1 MAIHRLIFFSI
12 VSVWLM
18 SMIGCAGLNQFQR
31 SGDLSLSGIEE
42 TVTVRRDEKGMAYIY
57 AGNRHDA
64 LMAYGFI
71 TAQDRLFQME
81 LVRRLAQGRIC
92 ELAGE
97 KALALDRRMRTI
109 GFHRQAIRHAALLD
123 DPTRRHFQS
132 YLDGVNAYIST
143 MRDEWPLEFKL
154 AGLEPTP
161 WEIADSL
168 SMFYYMS
175 WNSAANLKTEIIMQM
190 LVERLGP
197 ERAMELLPVNINPD
211 DTDPAATTDTP
222 SPLRPVTGISGVHRL
237 AGFLE
242 PAPLAVGSNN
252 WAVSPDRTTGRKAIL
267 ANDPHLDARMLPGPW
282 YPAGIVLPGFR
293 IVGVGIP
300 GIPGKVVFR
309 TNHIAVG
316 VTNSYADAQDLY
328 VETVDPEDQERYM
341 EGDAS
346 VPFSIITETIRVK
359 NKKAPGGFRDEPVTI
374 RSTRRG
380 PVVSDV
386 FPGLETERVLTLRW
400 APFETMGPRIGL
412 QNGMFATSAREFRDI
427 LADVN
432 LIMLNF
438 VFADVDGNIGWVS
451 SGRVPVR
458 RPASGTVPFD
468 AASGKDNWTG
478 WIPFD
483 QMPQVMN
490 PKRGWVGTCNHKT
503 VTRDY
508 PYYLSSYFAS
518 SYRYD
523 RLRSLLDGAS
533 VTSARDHWA
542 YQQDTYNTMAA
553 RMAPVFAGILKQ
565 NPDTRDIALRLEAWD
580 FKDDPDAVAPT
591 IFQETYRQLALMT
604 FQDEL
609 GPELTRVMLKSW
621 YFWQERFQRMV
632 LEEKD
637 PWFDDQETPAKKESM
652 ADLVVRAGL
661 AARESLSERF
671 GADPDSWT
679 WGRGHR
685 IEFTS
690 PIRRTGF
697 GKRLMGGGAHPYP
710 GSGETLY
717 RGIYRFDKP
726 FDVTVSAA
734 LRMVVDFADPDRI
747 MAILPG
753 GASGRVFHPHYKD
766 QLETFVSGEPAYW
779 WFSDRA
785 IEEHTEHVLRLNP

>member
-1 MAIHRLIFFSI
+1 MAIQRLIFCSV

-31 SGDLSLSGIEE
+31 SGDLSLAGLEE

-81 LVRRLAQGRIC
+81 LVRRLAQGRIG
-92 ELAGE
+92 EMAGE

-109 GFHRQAIRHAALLD
+109 GFHRQAKRHAVLLD
-123 DPTRRHFQS
+123 GPTRRYFQS
-132 YLDGVNAYIST
+132 YLDGVNTYIRT
-143 MRDEWPLEFKL
+143 MQDEWPLEFKL

-168 SMFYYMS
+168 SLAYYMS

-197 ERAMELLPVNINPD
+197 ERAMELLPLNINPD
-211 DTDPAATTDTP
+211 EANPEAAATQQPLPAATGI
-222 SPLRPVTGISGVHRL
+222 TGVRQL

-242 PAPLAVGSNN
+242 PAPLQVGSNN
-252 WAVSPDRTTGRKAIL
+252 WAVAPDRTTGGKAIL

-282 YPAGIVLPGFR
+282 YPAGIILPGFR

-300 GIPGKVVFR
+300 GLPSMVVFR

-328 VETVDPEDQERYM
+328 VETVDPEDLERYM

-346 VPFSIITETIRVK
+346 LAFSTVTETIRIK
-359 NKKAPGGFRDEPVTI
+359 DKKAPDGFRDESLTI

-386 FPGLETERVLTLRW
+386 FPDLETERVLTLRW
-400 APFETMGPRIGL
+400 APFETMGPRIAL
-412 QNGMFATSAREFRDI
+412 QKGMFATSADSFRKV

-432 LIMLNF
+432 WLMLNF
-438 VFADVDGNIGWVS
+438 VFADVSGNIGWVS

-458 RPASGTVPFD
+458 QPESGTVPFEVT
-468 AASGKDNWTG
+468 SGKDNWIG

-483 QMPQVMN
+483 HMPQVMN

-518 SYRYD
+518 SYRYE

-533 VTSARDHWA
+533 ATSARDHWA
-542 YQQDTYNTMAA
+542 YQLDTYNTMAA
-553 RMAPVFAGILKQ
+553 RLAPVFARILKR
-565 NPDTRDIALRLEAWD
+565 NPGTKDLGMRLEAWD
-580 FKDDPDAVAPT
+580 FRDDPGAVAPT

-609 GPELTRVMLKSW
+609 GPELAGVMLKSW
-621 YFWQERFQRMV
+621 YFWQERFQKMV
-632 LEEKD
+632 LEENSA
-637 PWFDDQETPAKKESM
+637 WFDDRQTSAQEETM
-652 ADLVVRAGL
+652 ADLVNRAGM
-661 AARESLSERF
+661 AARTSLSERY
-671 GADPDSWT
+671 GADPDSWA

-734 LRMVVDFADPDRI
+734 LRMVVDFSDPDRI
-747 MAILPG
+747 MAVLPG

-766 QLETFVSGEPAYW
+766 QLDAFVSGEPAYW
-779 WFSDRA
+779 WFSDKA
-785 IEEHTEHVLRLNP
+785 IEEHTEHVLLLTP